1 MSKVLIIEFQEQ
13 DERFLM
19 EFFKKMNVKTHSAE
33 NETEILAR
41 LSPAQREEWSDLKE
55 ALEWSK
61 KREKGEMEGKS
72 LKDLLNETRHEHRQQ
87 SAI

>member
-19 EFFKKMNVKTHSAE
+19 EFFKKMKVKTHAAE
-33 NETEILAR
+33 NEAEITAR
-41 LSPAQREEWSDLKE
+41 LSPAQRQEWIDLKE

-61 KREKGEMEGKS
+61 KREKGETEGKS
-72 LKDLLNETRHEHRQQ
+72 LQELLIEARHEHHQQ